1 MKSPLQINQNISKPS
16 MTMKNGV
23 LLSLMLKA
31 RLFLS
36 ALLRDLL
43 KTRKMKRMIL
53 EALRLHLYLGKSL
66 LQLHLSIHHL
76 LLPNITVNRPALK
89 ASVAGK
95 PCALFKTNRLEGLS
109 ELTSRSRIAS
119 TRLTTMKAWWS
130 G

>member
-1 MKSPLQINQNISKPS
+1 
-16 MTMKNGV
+16 MKNGV

-43 KTRKMKRMIL
+43 KTPKMKRMIL

-66 LQLHLSIHHL
+66 LQLHLSIPS
-76 LLPNITVNRPALK
+76 LLPLNITVNPPALK
-89 ASVAGK
+89 ASAAVK
-95 PCALFKTNRLEGLS
+95 LCELFKTNRLEGQS

-119 TRLTTMKAWWS
+119 TRLTTMKAWLS